1 MAALNGARTP
11 LGKCTGRKLASAMHQ
26 TSVPAPE
33 GVVKGDYVIAQFNTS
48 FENLQYAV
56 ETVTF
61 EKAADGTWKASGYY
75 VKPKP

>member
-1 MAALNGARTP
+1 
-11 LGKCTGRKLASAMHQ
+11 MHQ